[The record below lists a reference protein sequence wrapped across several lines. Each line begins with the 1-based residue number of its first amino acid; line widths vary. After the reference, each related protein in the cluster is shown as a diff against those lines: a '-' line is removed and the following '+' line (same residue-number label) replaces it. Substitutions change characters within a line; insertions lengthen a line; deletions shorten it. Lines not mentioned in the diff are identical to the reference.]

1 MPALALWLNIL
12 FGAAAVGIIAGV
24 PLWMVLRHP
33 DRDPAETRSLP
44 AYLRVQ
50 RIPPAGMASAR
61 RELAGPRAR

>member
-1 MPALALWLNIL
+1 MPALALLLNIL
-12 FGAAAVGIIAGV
+12 FGAASAGIIIGG

-44 AYLRVQ
+44 AYLRVRQ
-50 RIPPAGMASAR
+50 TLPAGMASTR

>member
-12 FGAAAVGIIAGV
+12 FGTVAVAIIVGV

-33 DRDPAETRSLP
+33 DRNPAETRSLP

-50 RIPPAGMASAR
+50 RTPPAGMASVR